1 MNISHL
7 PVLSGIGPN
16 HSDVVETRRAS
27 LRPSET
33 LTITSTRAEISVSQV
48 PTNLPAI
55 ANNPSLCAPR
65 MPSSSPCRGKTSRAD
80 FGNEPLRMRE
90 AGPGAGAA
98 FSSADRN
105 SVSLRGI
112 HEWGSAYLQASG
124 PRRRLPQREKSCRT
138 ARTVPCF
145 VGTEFE
151 FSGGKR
157 RIQLWQCPELLLA
170 ISKARR

>member
-105 SVSLRGI
+105 SVELARHPRVGQCLPSGFRSATASASTRKVVSYCPHGAMFCGNGI
-112 HEWGSAYLQASG
+112 
-124 PRRRLPQREKSCRT
+124 
-138 ARTVPCF
+138 
-145 VGTEFE
+145 
-151 FSGGKR
+151 
-157 RIQLWQCPELLLA
+157 
-170 ISKARR
+170 